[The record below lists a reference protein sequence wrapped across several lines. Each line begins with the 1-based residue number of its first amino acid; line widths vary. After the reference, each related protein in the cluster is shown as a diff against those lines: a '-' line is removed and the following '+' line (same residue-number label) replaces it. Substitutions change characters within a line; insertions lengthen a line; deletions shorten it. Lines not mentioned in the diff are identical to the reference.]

1 VSEIEAEV
9 ERLSQR
15 MWRMLARGGDYVSE
29 VPYAIHSRGPDT
41 GGGQQSIRLHG
52 RGEAREAHDGLGGP
66 EFHPRFLAYLKDS
79 GTCLCPETKPDGT
92 PQPHLCDRR
101 FEGTAKVR
109 EPRHE
114 THPRRLKRAFRQLRL
129 LAPYDQYHLVFLV
142 VARGRAF
149 PQAMEQVNAARIA
162 RGEMPLT
169 QQEAAIMLVAG
180 TDLLQMAW

>member
-1 VSEIEAEV
+1 MSEIEAEV

-29 VPYAIHSRGPDT
+29 VPYAIHERGTDS
-41 GGGQQSIRLHG
+41 GH
-52 RGEAREAHDGLGGP
+52 GLGGP
-66 EFHPRFLAYLKDS
+66 AFHPRFISYLKDA
-79 GTCLCPETKPDGT
+79 GCCVCEPEWPDGT
-92 PQPHLCDRR
+92 PRAHACDRR

-129 LAPYDQYHLVFLV
+129 LAPYDQYHLVYLS
-142 VARGRAF
+142 VARGRSF
-149 PQAMEQVNAARIA
+149 PQAVEQVNAARLS
-162 RGEMPLT
+162 RGELPLS

-180 TDLLQMAW
+180 TDMLQMAW